1 MDDTCFDLLCKD
13 MPADEAKLFRKMM
26 AEWSDGDENGFPVQ
40 LVLLTRVQW
49 RAAASIPR
57 SLNDSRKWLELHLAE
72 YRRQTAVLVAN
83 FSAASD
89 DKIGAFEEVIQKY
102 AETMEKVASSS
113 HGHLAETEKAA
124 RQIKFE
130 LEHGLAESKQEL
142 EKIRNDIQEE
152 RIRLEKS
159 RRDMDARMT
168 WQERFQIIF
177 VLAGFVFL
185 GFLIGRHLIH

>member
-72 YRRQTAVLVAN
+72 YRRQTATLVNN
-83 FSAASD
+83 FSAASG
-89 DKIGAFEEVIQKY
+89 DKIAAFEGIIQKY
-102 AETMEKVASSS
+102 TVTMEKVASSS
-113 HGHLAETEKAA
+113 HGHLAETEKTA

>member
-13 MPADEAKLFRKMM
+13 MAADEAKLFRKML

-40 LVLLTRVQW
+40 MALLTRAQW
-49 RAAASIPR
+49 QAAASIPR

-72 YRRQTAVLVAN
+72 YRRQTATLVNN
-83 FSAASD
+83 FSAASG

-113 HGHLAETEKAA
+113 RGHLAETEKAA

-142 EKIRNDIQEE
+142 EKIRNDIQDE
-152 RIRLEKS
+152 RIRLEKA